1 MKFSCWQVENTL
13 YKLCSSILSLAS
25 NVFHEMF
32 TAAQHSG
39 QKELDGMNGDRL
51 IHLEGISREGLELLL
66 EHTFGRYVDAIH
78 TVFLTQL
85 FNDL

>member
-13 YKLCSSILSLAS
+13 YKLCSSILSSAS
-25 NVFHEMF
+25 DVFRDMF

-39 QKELDGMNGDRL
+39 QKELDGMSDDRP
-51 IHLEGISREGLELLL
+51 IHLEGISREGLELFL